1 MARIRTIKP
10 SFWPD
15 VAPLSR
21 DARLLMAELISMAD
35 DDGRFISAPPAIIG
49 YAYPHDSDITP
60 AKIRKWLAEIVKHT
74 PSPTSSVPRVHLYVV
89 DGLEYGVLVNFRRHQ
104 RISHPQPSALP
115 PPQGELF
122 HT

>member
-10 SFWPD
+10 SFWGD

-21 DARLLMAELISMAD
+21 DARLLMAVLMSFAD
-35 DDGRFISAPPAIIG
+35 DEGRFIASPAALLG
-49 YAYPHDSDITP
+49 YGYPHDSDVTHT
-60 AKIRKWLAEIVKHT
+60 KVRRWLAEIVKHSQ
-74 PSPTSSVPRVHLYVV
+74 SPTSTVPRLHLYTV
-89 DGLEYGVLVNFRRHQ
+89 DGLEYGVLVNFPRHQ
-104 RISHPQPSALP
+104 RISHPQPSPLP